1 MGKLSLGKVVLMI
14 IEEPDFL
21 VFRYPIYSVILQIS
35 TIVDLDFNLK
45 SRSIQMIELKRTIWQ
60 VMKPRTI
67 FNFGKTLISYDIQ
80 SFVELLINR
89 RLNEERN

>member
-1 MGKLSLGKVVLMI
+1 MGKLGLGKVVLMI
-14 IEEPDFL
+14 IKESDFL

-67 FNFGKTLISYDIQ
+67 FNFGKTLISNDIQ
-80 SFVELLINR
+80 SFVKLLIDR